1 MVSLHSH
8 RYHVIVDITNIPHER
23 TLNKE
28 GLEEFLNSLPGKIG
42 MTVLNPAIVIAGVE
56 SNPGLTGF
64 VIIDFSHCSTHTFS
78 KYNEALVDVFS
89 CKPYDQEELINTV
102 LTYFEVDKRHAR
114 IKEVHW
120 G

>member
-1 MVSLHSH
+1 MVDLHSK
-8 RYHVIVDITNIPHER
+8 RYHVIVDITNIPHDR
-23 TLNKE
+23 TLE
-28 GLEEFLNSLPGKIG
+28 RSGLETFLNSLPGKIG
-42 MTVLNPAIVIAGVE
+42 MRVLNPAIVIEGVE

-64 VIIDFSHCSTHTFS
+64 VIIDFSHCSAHTFS

-89 CKPYDQEELINTV
+89 CKPYDKEELITV
-102 LTYFEVDKRHAR
+102 ILEYFGVDKRHAR